1 MESVCSHTGNRFLA
15 CNKMAS
21 QETPNYQL
29 TRWAGTD
36 RILMEE
42 FNSDNEKIDA
52 ALKSNADKA
61 AAALAAATVLEGKL
75 GLQHIQT
82 LTSTETARY
91 VSFTPNIDWDQWAE
105 VYLVVKPKFS
115 ISTTYQFYFTNST
128 GNTAT
133 MVNKET
139 ERMTCSILYPMFDR
153 TAPVS
158 GLVCGYGFFNHTFP
172 YSVWDTLR
180 IETSSPS
187 SNVLPGTVI
196 EIYGRK

>member
-1 MESVCSHTGNRFLA
+1 
-15 CNKMAS
+15 MAS
-21 QETPNYQL
+21 QETPNYRL
-29 TRWAGTD
+29 SRWDGED
-36 RILMEE
+36 RILHTE
-42 FNSDNEKIDA
+42 FNDNWNKIDA
-52 ALKSNADKA
+52 ALKASEDKA
-61 AAALAAATVLEGKL
+61 AAALAAATALEQKM

-158 GLVCGYGFFNHTFP
+158 GLACGYGFFNHNSP

-180 IETSSPS
+180 IETSSPN

>member
-1 MESVCSHTGNRFLA
+1 M
-15 CNKMAS
+15 
-21 QETPNYQL
+21 
-29 TRWAGTD
+29 
-36 RILMEE
+36 
-42 FNSDNEKIDA
+42 
-52 ALKSNADKA
+52 
-61 AAALAAATVLEGKL
+61 
-75 GLQHIQT
+75 
-82 LTSTETARY
+82 
-91 VSFTPNIDWDQWAE
+91 
-105 VYLVVKPKFS
+105 VKPKFS

-158 GLVCGYGFFNHTFP
+158 GLACGYGFFNDTSP